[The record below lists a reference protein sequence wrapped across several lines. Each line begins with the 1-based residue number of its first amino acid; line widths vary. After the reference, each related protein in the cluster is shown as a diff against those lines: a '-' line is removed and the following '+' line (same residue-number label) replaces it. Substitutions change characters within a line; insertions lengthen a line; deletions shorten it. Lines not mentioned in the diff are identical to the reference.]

1 MPPAAVAAEERHTR
15 LASLWRWKATTV
27 RGIVATRIGAG
38 LLIFAFTAL
47 MYALDRHESG
57 VLLVGVIVGG
67 GTAVLGI
74 PSDLLRRRA
83 RIRADRYK

>member
-1 MPPAAVAAEERHTR
+1 MSPPAVAAEDRHAR
-15 LASLWRWKATTV
+15 LASFWRWKATTV
-27 RGIVATRIGAG
+27 RGIVATRVGVG

-47 MYALDRHESG
+47 MYAIDGHEPG
-57 VLLVGVIVGG
+57 VLLVGIIIGS
-67 GTAVLGI
+67 GTVVLGI